1 MAQRV
6 LLLLPTNTYRA
17 GDFLAAAERLGV
29 DAVVGSERR
38 QALQDI
44 APGRTLTLTL
54 HRPET
59 AVRQILEF
67 AARRSLSAV
76 IPTDEATAVV
86 SALASERLGLLH
98 NPPAAARAAG
108 RKDLLRAML
117 ASAGVRSPRAIVES
131 RSADPVAA
139 ARRARYPCVLKPTF
153 LSGSRGVIRA
163 DDTDGFV
170 AAFTRI
176 ASLLSRHELVEAGGE
191 AAKSVLVEEFV
202 PGTEVALE
210 GLLVKGRLM
219 VLALFDKPD
228 PLDGPYFE
236 ETIYVTPSRHEVGEQ
251 AAIVAVT
258 AAAAAAIGLRE
269 GPIHAELRVNQKGP
283 WVIDLAA
290 RSIGG
295 LCARALRFGAGM
307 SLEEVILLH
316 ATGRG
321 VGRCERQPGAT
332 GVMMLPVTRA
342 GTLAA
347 IEGLQAARDVAGVGE
362 VTITATRGSHLVPL
376 PDESVYLGF
385 IFAKG
390 ETPAQ
395 VEEALRLA
403 HGHLRFRI
411 EPRAD

>member
-1 MAQRV
+1 M
-6 LLLLPTNTYRA
+6 
-17 GDFLAAAERLGV
+17 
-29 DAVVGSERR
+29 VGSGRR

-67 AARRSLSAV
+67 TAGRSLSAV

-86 SALASERLGLLH
+86 AALASERLGLLH

-108 RKDLLRAML
+108 RKDLLRALL
-117 ASAGVRSPRAIVES
+117 ASAGVRSPRAVVES
-131 RSADPVAA
+131 RRADPVAA

-163 DDTDGFV
+163 DDTGGFV

-176 ASLLSRHELVEAGGE
+176 AALLSRPELVEAGGG
-191 AAKSVLVEEFV
+191 AADSVLVEEFV

-210 GLLVKGRLM
+210 GLLVKGRLK

-236 ETIYVTPSRHEVGEQ
+236 ETIYVTPSRREVGEQ
-251 AAIVAVT
+251 DAIVAVT

-269 GPIHAELRVNQKGP
+269 GPIHAELRVNQEGP
-283 WVIDLAA
+283 WLIDLAA

-295 LCARALRFGAGM
+295 LCARALRFGAGI

-316 ATGRG
+316 ATGRD
-321 VGRCERQPGAT
+321 VGRYERRPGAA
-332 GVMMLPVTRA
+332 GVMMLPVARA

-362 VTITATRGSHLVPL
+362 VTFTATRGRRLVPL
-376 PDESVYLGF
+376 PEESMYLGF
-385 IFAKG
+385 IFANG

-395 VEEALRLA
+395 VEDALRQA
-403 HGHLRFRI
+403 HGHLRIRI
-411 EPRAD
+411 EPHAD

>member
-1 MAQRV
+1 M
-6 LLLLPTNTYRA
+6 
-17 GDFLAAAERLGV
+17 
-29 DAVVGSERR
+29 VGSERR

-44 APGRTLTLTL
+44 APGRTLTLML
-54 HRPET
+54 QRPET
-59 AVRQILEF
+59 AAQQILEF

-86 SALASERLGLLH
+86 AALASERLGLLH

-117 ASAGVRSPRAIVES
+117 ASAGVRSPRAVVER

-163 DDTDGFV
+163 DDIDGFV

-176 ASLLSRHELVEAGGE
+176 VSLLSRQELVEVGGG
-191 AAKSVLVEEFV
+191 AAESVLVEEFV
-202 PGTEVALE
+202 PGMEVALE
-210 GLLVKGRLM
+210 GLLVKSRLK

-236 ETIYVTPSRHEVGEQ
+236 ETIYVTPSRREVGEQ
-251 AAIVAVT
+251 DAIVAVT

-269 GPIHAELRVNQKGP
+269 GPIHAELRVNQEGP

-295 LCARALRFGAGM
+295 LCARALRFGAGI

-316 ATGRG
+316 AIGRD
-321 VGRCERQPGAT
+321 VGRCERRPGAA
-332 GVMMLPVTRA
+332 GVMMLPVARA

-362 VTITATRGSHLVPL
+362 VTITATCGSRLVPL
-376 PDESVYLGF
+376 PEESVYLGF
-385 IFAKG
+385 IFANG

-395 VEEALRLA
+395 VEDALRQA
-403 HGHLRFRI
+403 HGQLRFRI
-411 EPRAD
+411 TPHAD